1 MGDNYLANFWDLF
14 LSRGITLADF
24 HSDETISERVA
35 LLKISVIE
43 FTITGDA
50 IRFTDYLRNRSQRVV
65 IDGVDFQYVPVT
77 SGVPQGSP
85 LLFVI
90 FINDL
95 TEFIPNQ
102 SKTALFADDTKLY
115 RSISSSKRLRKPVA

>member
-1 MGDNYLANFWDLF
+1 M
-14 LSRGITLADF
+14 ADF
-24 HSDETISERVA
+24 HSDETTSERVA